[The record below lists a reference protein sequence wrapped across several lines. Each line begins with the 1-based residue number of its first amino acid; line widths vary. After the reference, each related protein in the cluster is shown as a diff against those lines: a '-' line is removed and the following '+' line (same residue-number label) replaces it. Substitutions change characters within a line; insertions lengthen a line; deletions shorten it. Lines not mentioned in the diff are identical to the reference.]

1 MAVVKYQ
8 SARIYDEV
16 VNGLVTE
23 ISYLCRTGT
32 DLVLNAKDMDIYD
45 IFKIPLFRGFTL
57 KMQEELLDKLEYTID
72 RYPKGMTIIR
82 QGTSCNALHV
92 LLEGKLNVDVTD
104 VSGNIVRVEV
114 IQAPRTFATPHI
126 FAEKNQ
132 FPATFTVEEDVS
144 LLRVAKADFF
154 SLMHSMPQLLHNFL
168 CVSTSCN
175 RCTMTRLRVLSFRGI
190 RSRYIYYLL
199 DHLKNGSDV
208 VEMEHNQV
216 QLAEYF
222 GVTRPALSKE
232 INKLVDSGFIKISR
246 GKVRILNK
254 QALTC
259 ML

>member
-1 MAVVKYQ
+1 MSNRK
-8 SARIYDEV
+8 
-16 VNGLVTE
+16 
-23 ISYLCRTGT
+23 
-32 DLVLNAKDMDIYD
+32 DLVLNKRYMDIHD
-45 IFKIPLFRGFTL
+45 IFKIPLFRDFTL
-57 KMQEELLDKLEYTID
+57 KMQEELLDKIEYTVD
-72 RYPKGMTIIR
+72 RYPKGETIIR
-82 QGTSCNALHV
+82 QGTSCNYLHI

-104 VSGNIVRVEV
+104 VSGNVVRVEV

-132 FPATFTVEEDVS
+132 FPATFTVEEEVS
-144 LLRVAKADFF
+144 LMRVAKADFF

-199 DHLKNGSDV
+199 DHQKAGSDI
-208 VEMEHNQV
+208 VEMEHNQM

-222 GVTRPALSKE
+222 GVTRPALAKE
-232 INKLVDSGFIKISR
+232 IRKLIDEGLISAGR
-246 GKVRILNK
+246 KYVRILDK
-254 QALTC
+254 QALTR

>member
-1 MAVVKYQ
+1 M
-8 SARIYDEV
+8 
-16 VNGLVTE
+16 
-23 ISYLCRTGT
+23 
-32 DLVLNAKDMDIYD
+32 
-45 IFKIPLFRGFTL
+45 
-57 KMQEELLDKLEYTID
+57 
-72 RYPKGMTIIR
+72 
-82 QGTSCNALHV
+82 
-92 LLEGKLNVDVTD
+92 
-104 VSGNIVRVEV
+104 
-114 IQAPRTFATPHI
+114 
-126 FAEKNQ
+126 
-132 FPATFTVEEDVS
+132 
-144 LLRVAKADFF
+144 RVAKTDFF

-199 DHLKNGSDV
+199 DHLKAGSDI

-232 INKLVDSGFIKISR
+232 INKLVDSGFIQISR
-246 GKVRILNK
+246 NKVHILNK